1 MSTYDSSRFSVEQ
14 EGFVCWLTLNRPEK
28 KNAMD
33 YDLLRGLYG
42 ALKNADDQK
51 APFVVIRGSGKAFC
65 SGGDIIAF
73 KESQDAEA
81 LIDAEAG
88 ILHES
93 IRLIRNIN
101 AIVIAVMEG
110 VAVGAGI
117 GLALACDLSIATKN
131 TIMNMGY
138 RRIGLTPDGGGSI
151 LLARLVG
158 VKRFNELYLLS
169 RNIPMAEAKDLGLV
183 NIVCEEEELE
193 TKLAE
198 MIRNLKT
205 LPMEPIGYFKDLVNR
220 SLLQGLDIHLD
231 KERFYVSQLAAKD
244 LFKQRLEEF
253 FKKR

>member
-1 MSTYDSSRFSVEQ
+1 MSVVLEEYKDDVFTI
-14 EGFVCWLTLNRPEK
+14 TLNRPDR

-33 YDLLRGLYG
+33 YDLLHGIYA
-42 ALKNADDQK
+42 ALKNAEEQK

-65 SGGDIIAF
+65 SGGDIVAF
-73 KESQDAEA
+73 KEAEDSEA

-88 ILHES
+88 VLHEG

-101 AIVIAVMEG
+101 AVVIAVIEG

-117 GLALACDLSIATKN
+117 GLALACDLSIATRN

-151 LLARLVG
+151 FLARLVG
-158 VKRFNELYLLS
+158 AKRFNELYLFS
-169 RNIPMAEAKDLGLV
+169 RNITMAEAQGLGLV
-183 NIVCEEEELE
+183 NVVCEEEELE
-193 TKLAE
+193 AKLAE
-198 MIRNLKT
+198 MIKNLKS
-205 LPMEPIGYFKDLVNR
+205 LPMETIGSFKNLVNH
-220 SLLQGLDIHLD
+220 SLFHGLDIHLD
-231 KERFYVSQLAAKD
+231 KERFYVSQLGGTK